1 MRNRTYLITVTALL
15 LAGCRTSA
23 VVSDA
28 AIEPSHSPAATQG
41 YDAPAWPPLSQP
53 ARAVASQSPTHRTP
67 QPIYSA
73 RSIQP
78 VPSTRER
85 TPSGDA
91 AVEVTDDHQAHPIS
105 RCGNLL
111 AWQAKPGIGE
121 IRLAHQSETP
131 PAVPAA
137 ELDPNPDGEP
147 GLVLVDPQPVPAV
160 EQPADR
166 YPITLATALYLAGSS
181 NLQVA
186 IAQERVREAYA
197 RLDGAKVL
205 WVPNISGGVGFND
218 HAGHLQNI
226 EGRIIEIN
234 RQSLFVGGGAGFGR
248 TPLAGG
254 ANPPTRMGIDLSPVD
269 VIFEPLAARQTAQ
282 QRNADAST
290 VFNDTLLDV
299 SLIYLELVRAQ
310 SQVAI
315 AQEAAANAR
324 ELEQLTS
331 EFARTGAGLEA
342 DAQRARADLAERD
355 RERLAAEE
363 RVRVCSTELSRL
375 LRLDQSVTLYALETQ
390 PAPITLISTEVPLES
405 LIAQGVSARPEVS
418 REYAQVAATESR
430 VSQERWRP
438 WVPNL
443 HVGVG
448 GGTFG
453 GGRND
458 DFGSFSG
465 RYDLDALAV
474 WEVRNLGFGNRALV
488 RQRSSEHRQACL
500 EYQQTRDQ
508 IAADVTAAYHQAA
521 LRLQQVGF
529 AEQQIAAAADALPLN
544 FNGIRGRELRP
555 IEAQQAIAALALAR
569 LRYVNA
575 VIEYNQAQ
583 LALWR
588 AIGHP
593 PDVAA
598 AVHSV
603 PASTTPSSAPPAA
616 PVQ

>member
-1 MRNRTYLITVTALL
+1 MRNHTYFIAAAALL

-28 AIEPSHSPAATQG
+28 GIEPSHSPAATHG

-53 ARAVASQSPTHRTP
+53 AGAVASRSPTLRTP
-67 QPIYSA
+67 QPISSA
-73 RSIQP
+73 PSIQP
-78 VPSTRER
+78 VPSTRGG

-91 AVEVTDDHQAHPIS
+91 AVEVTEELQVHPIS

-111 AWQAKPGIGE
+111 AWQARPGIGE

-131 PAVPAA
+131 PAAPAA
-137 ELDPNPDGEP
+137 ELEPAAGGEP
-147 GLVLVDPQPVPAV
+147 GLILVNPQPVPAV

-218 HAGHLQNI
+218 HAGQLQNI

-254 ANPPTRMGIDLSPVD
+254 ANPPPRLGIDLSPVD
-269 VIFEPLAARQTAQ
+269 VIFEPLAARQAVQ
-282 QRNADAST
+282 QRNSDAST
-290 VFNDTLLDV
+290 IFNDTLLDV
-299 SLIYLELVRAQ
+299 SLVYLELVRAQ

-355 RERLAAEE
+355 RERLVAEE
-363 RVRVCSTELSRL
+363 RVRVYSAELARL
-375 LRLDQSVTLYALETQ
+375 LRLDQSITLFALETQ

-418 REYAQVAATESR
+418 REYARIAATESR

-458 DFGSFSG
+458 DFGNFSG

-598 AVHSV
+598 AVHSP
-603 PASTTPSSAPPAA
+603 PASTTPPVPPAA
-616 PVQ
+616 PDQ